1 LIILLSWK
9 VQEDKVVSK
18 TPYWSLLLGIVCG
31 FFFYVLPLALPAI
44 LAFAFPSIFLCKNRW
59 LRRVLPFSLGGLIGN
74 LPMVI
79 YNIIEHGGTF
89 VRAAGRSLSVG
100 REAMHTPTKV
110 LIEQIVAQK
119 VAYLKAWLASAP
131 KMLGLYLLPESAG
144 KASLVIAGLFLAIIL
159 LWFIISVFANNKISR
174 QDHNYHRN
182 FAAYLI
188 LLILF
193 QWAANL
199 NRPRHMLPLL
209 LIIPVAVFTVTKN
222 YYSFNKA
229 IILILLFICGFQT
242 ASWVNKM
249 QYSSF
254 DPEPVVNI
262 MKNENIREFYGS
274 YWTTYPIIFSSEC
287 EIIGSPYLLPY
298 NEILSDRRPDYTNK
312 VRNSPSPAFVFADE
326 EQQLKKQFLEFL
338 EKRNIRAEY
347 VGTKGTTIFFG
358 LSEPVHALVDSH
370 WQTTFTLRE
379 ST

>member
-1 LIILLSWK
+1 
-9 VQEDKVVSK
+9 
-18 TPYWSLLLGIVCG
+18 
-31 FFFYVLPLALPAI
+31 
-44 LAFAFPSIFLCKNRW
+44 
-59 LRRVLPFSLGGLIGN
+59 
-74 LPMVI
+74 MVI

-110 LIEQIVAQK
+110 LIEQIIARK
-119 VAYLKAWLASAP
+119 VAYLKAWLASVP

-174 QDHNYHRN
+174 QDHNHHRN

-274 YWTTYPIIFSSEC
+274 YWTTYPIIFSSEG
-287 EIIGSPYLLPY
+287 ELIGSPYLLPY

-358 LSEPVHALVDSH
+358 LSEPVHAFVDSH

-379 ST
+379 PT